1 MWIHTECSFI
11 SDAEYGTLEN
21 SICSW
26 ICPKYKVLNFSDFFF
41 SELIEVENQNRFEP
55 LSREKGNKSPTPD
68 TTKPSVVKWLKV
80 GNININSI
88 RGKILEPLAFLDAHQ
103 PQVAAI

>member
-1 MWIHTECSFI
+1 MWTHTECSFI

-26 ICPKYKVLNFSDFFF
+26 ICPKYKVLHFSDSFF

-55 LSREKGNKSPTPD
+55 LSREKG
-68 TTKPSVVKWLKV
+68 KPSVVKWLKV